1 MLGLFVAEEVGGISI
16 FFFSSRR
23 RHTRYWRDWSS
34 DVCSSD
40 LLAQVLTDIDNAD
53 SHYIINFIY
62 DELEDF
68 TVTTAFQNRTI
79 PNAVR
84 EVVGFY
90 PMLITMQDSLIFVE
104 CTQKTP
110 QKVKIGRAHV

>member
-1 MLGLFVAEEVGGISI
+1 MKKRIFILVLLVLSGLQGMAQHL
-16 FFFSSRR
+16 SRNYHR
-23 RHTRYWRDWSS
+23 TP
-34 DVCSSD
+34 
-40 LLAQVLTDIDNAD
+40 LAQVLTDIDNAD

-90 PMLITMQDSLIFVE
+90 PMLITMQDSLRSEEHTSELQSRQYLVCRLLLE
-104 CTQKTP
+104 K
-110 QKVKIGRAHV
+110 KKK